1 MPEDT
6 LPSRRNAILIGMA
19 ALPTASVA
27 VGGKVPA
34 SPDEARAQVRQAEQ
48 RFAASMAARDLKAFA
63 TFIAEDAVFIGG
75 GNPLRGKAAVLAA
88 WQGYFKAP
96 EAPFSWQPEIVEVAA
111 SGTLGYSEGPVT
123 SKDGTSTLRY
133 FTTWQLQASGQWL
146 VVFDNGYTVCK
157 R

>member
-1 MPEDT
+1 MHESALTSRRSAILLGMAT
-6 LPSRRNAILIGMA
+6 LPVTSS
-19 ALPTASVA
+19 AS
-27 VGGKVPA
+27 GGKSPA
-34 SPDEARAQVRQAEQ
+34 SLEAARAQVREAEQ
-48 RFAASMAARDLKAFA
+48 RFASSMAARDLVAFA

-75 GNPLRGKAAVLAA
+75 GSPLRGKAAVLEA

-123 SKDGTSTLRY
+123 SRDGSSTLRY
-133 FTTWQLQASGQWL
+133 FSTWQLQASGLWL